1 MKSHRM
7 DEDKQPPNS
16 PMIQINKIQAKT
28 VWLVA
33 KIRVSGSAGQRVSG
47 SAGQRVAGPVCA
59 MCHERARI
67 AGPLPPAGLPA

>member
-33 KIRVSGSAGQRVSG
+33 KIRVSGSAGQRV
-47 SAGQRVAGPVCA
+47 AGPVCA